1 MRRGFLSGPRR
12 VAAGASNPA
21 PPPASLSAATKSA
34 QAASTAQAQPEAT
47 ERLQSVFDVPSNDDY
62 TAIYEEDPVLILQSD
77 HRYDTSPY
85 FGYFPPNA
93 KESSMVLVAD
103 LETIESAVEWDCWD
117 AWELPDIPEDQR
129 CFHVRATENKGFGM
143 FATRDIK
150 AGTLVWKER

>member
-1 MRRGFLSGPRR
+1 
-12 VAAGASNPA
+12 
-21 PPPASLSAATKSA
+21 
-34 QAASTAQAQPEAT
+34 
-47 ERLQSVFDVPSNDDY
+47 
-62 TAIYEEDPVLILQSD
+62 
-77 HRYDTSPY
+77 
-85 FGYFPPNA
+85 
-93 KESSMVLVAD
+93 MVLVAD